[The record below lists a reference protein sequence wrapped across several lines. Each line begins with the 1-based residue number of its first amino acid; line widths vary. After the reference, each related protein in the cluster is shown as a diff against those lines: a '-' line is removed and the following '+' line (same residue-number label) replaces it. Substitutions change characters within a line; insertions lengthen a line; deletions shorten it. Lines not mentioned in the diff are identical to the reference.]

1 MPRRNETVNP
11 KVTCRDVLARNV
23 GTEEMRSFFCTA
35 WAACLAVTF
44 VTTASAGSARSPM
57 EQGWAAYERGDYE
70 LAARL
75 IRPYAED
82 GDPEAQFKL
91 GRMFQEGQGVP
102 QDHAEAGKWYRLS
115 AEAGQPFAQNNLGVM
130 YKHGRGV
137 KQDNVQAYFWFSL
150 AAKYY
155 LEFEEMN
162 LERARQNRQSVA
174 SKMTPD
180 EISEAQAL
188 VRSWDPTPYADGASA
203 KLLGQ

>member
-1 MPRRNETVNP
+1 MGSIVRQTLVSLFA
-11 KVTCRDVLARNV
+11 VALIA
-23 GTEEMRSFFCTA
+23 TA
-35 WAACLAVTF
+35 AA
-44 VTTASAGSARSPM
+44 AGARSPM

-70 LAARL
+70 LAVEL

-91 GRMFQEGQGVP
+91 GRMYQEGQGV
-102 QDHAEAGKWYRLS
+102 QKDHGEAAKWYRRS

-150 AAKYY
+150 ASKYY

-162 LERARQNRQSVA
+162 LERARQNRQGVA

-180 EISEAQAL
+180 EISEAQDL
-188 VRSWDPTPYADGASA
+188 VRIWSPTPYADGASA
-203 KLLGQ
+203 KLLSR